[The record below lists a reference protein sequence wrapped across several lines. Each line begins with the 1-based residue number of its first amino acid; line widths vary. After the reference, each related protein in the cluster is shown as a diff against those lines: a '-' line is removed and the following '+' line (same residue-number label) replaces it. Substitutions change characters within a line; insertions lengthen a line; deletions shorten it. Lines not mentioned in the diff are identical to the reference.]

1 MNIHRI
7 PWSAWPRAWLG
18 RTKPDM
24 VVFPFVGPTEGQRAS
39 RAGLRQVS
47 EQVHRITEW
56 PNYRG
61 PQKPSKP
68 ELFKNVLKNCK
79 LPFTKIKV
87 CRQPQCI
94 KSNLKK
100 KKKTPQGPRQQ
111 RGDSRVRATQ
121 PFPDFWTPPKPLEAP
136 LLTRGHETQLWES
149 MIQLSQSSVP
159 PTRNLK
165 LKGFR

>member
-100 KKKTPQGPRQQ
+100 KKKPLKGQGNRGVTAESGPLSLSLTSGLPPNPLRLPSWPEVTRHNFENQWSSCPNLQFHQ
-111 RGDSRVRATQ
+111 RGT
-121 PFPDFWTPPKPLEAP
+121 
-136 LLTRGHETQLWES
+136 
-149 MIQLSQSSVP
+149 
-159 PTRNLK
+159 
-165 LKGFR
+165 